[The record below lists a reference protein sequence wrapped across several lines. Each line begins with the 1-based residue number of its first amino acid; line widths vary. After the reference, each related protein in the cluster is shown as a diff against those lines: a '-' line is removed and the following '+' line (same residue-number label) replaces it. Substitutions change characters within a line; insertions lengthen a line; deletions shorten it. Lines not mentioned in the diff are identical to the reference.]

1 VFLIKHL
8 IFHKLTRDEFLRLLK
23 SQSGLFCLSPSH
35 LWGVLCCIGQG
46 RGVWIVELLVS
57 G

>member
-1 VFLIKHL
+1 MFLIKHL